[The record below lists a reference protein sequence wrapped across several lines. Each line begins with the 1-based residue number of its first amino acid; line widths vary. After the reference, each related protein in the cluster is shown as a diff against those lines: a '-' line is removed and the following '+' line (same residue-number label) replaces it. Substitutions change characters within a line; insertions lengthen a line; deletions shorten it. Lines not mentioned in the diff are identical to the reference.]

1 MWLGRKFQTGVSEL
15 KIVAGAA
22 FVLVLLGVS
31 SLFIEDAPNER
42 IARLK
47 KLTVPDNGAELFAFM
62 LREIPEVVKEIP
74 CSCCSEVLAGCYQG
88 ACPPS

>member
-1 MWLGRKFQTGVSEL
+1 M
-15 KIVAGAA
+15 KIVAAA
-22 FVLVLLGVS
+22 ACVLVLLGLS
-31 SLFIEDAPNER
+31 SLFLEDAPNER

-62 LREIPEVVKEIP
+62 LREIPAVVKEVP

>member
-1 MWLGRKFQTGVSEL
+1 M
-15 KIVAGAA
+15 KIVAAA
-22 FVLVLLGVS
+22 ACVLVLLGLS
-31 SLFIEDAPNER
+31 ILFLEDAPNER

-62 LREIPEVVKEIP
+62 LREIPEVVKEVP

>member
-1 MWLGRKFQTGVSEL
+1 M
-15 KIVAGAA
+15 KIVAAA
-22 FVLVLLGVS
+22 ACVLVLLGLS
-31 SLFIEDAPNER
+31 SLFLEDAPNER

-62 LREIPEVVKEIP
+62 LREIPEVVKEVP

>member
-1 MWLGRKFQTGVSEL
+1 M
-15 KIVAGAA
+15 KIVAAAA